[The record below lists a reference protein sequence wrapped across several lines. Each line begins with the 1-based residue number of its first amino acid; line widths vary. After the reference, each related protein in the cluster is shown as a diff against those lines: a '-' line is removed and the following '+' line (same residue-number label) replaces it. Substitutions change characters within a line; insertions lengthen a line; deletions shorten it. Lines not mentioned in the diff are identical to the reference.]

1 MIPYSTQCIEE
12 DDIQA
17 VVEALKK
24 EYLTSGPTV
33 NEFEEKVAQYV
44 GAKYAVAVSSGTA
57 ALHAA
62 CAVIEIQDG
71 DEVITT
77 PNTWVSSANAVL
89 YCGGRP
95 VFADIDEETYNIDP
109 DEIERKISKHT
120 KAIIPVHYAGQP
132 CNMERIYEI
141 ANKNHLVVIEDA
153 AHAVGATYK
162 GQKIGSLSDMTVFS
176 FHPVK
181 QMTTC
186 EGGMITTNN
195 KDLYEKLKLFRAY
208 GIVKT
213 KEDMLKKG
221 PWFSE
226 QMSLGYNYRL
236 SDVQCAL
243 GISQIK
249 KIDKLVA
256 RRREIAKVYDNELQN
271 IKGIV
276 LPEQS
281 KDGISAYHLY
291 PILVDAD
298 KRRSLYMK
306 FREAEIGVGV
316 HYYPVYKNAYYQ
328 QNGYDSVYC
337 KISEQFYDR
346 ELTLPIHYKVSDN
359 DLDYIVETVK
369 GLLKEGS
376 Q

>member
-1 MIPYSTQCIEE
+1 M
-12 DDIQA
+12 
-17 VVEALKK
+17 
-24 EYLTSGPTV
+24 
-33 NEFEEKVAQYV
+33 
-44 GAKYAVAVSSGTA
+44 
-57 ALHAA
+57 
-62 CAVIEIQDG
+62 
-71 DEVITT
+71 
-77 PNTWVSSANAVL
+77 
-89 YCGGRP
+89 
-95 VFADIDEETYNIDP
+95 
-109 DEIERKISKHT
+109 
-120 KAIIPVHYAGQP
+120 
-132 CNMERIYEI
+132 
-141 ANKNHLVVIEDA
+141 
-153 AHAVGATYK
+153 
-162 GQKIGSLSDMTVFS
+162 
-176 FHPVK
+176 
-181 QMTTC
+181 
-186 EGGMITTNN
+186 
-195 KDLYEKLKLFRAY
+195 
-208 GIVKT
+208 
-213 KEDMLKKG
+213 
-221 PWFSE
+221 
-226 QMSLGYNYRL
+226 
-236 SDVQCAL
+236 QCAL

>member
-24 EYLTSGPTV
+24 EYLTCGPTV

-141 ANKNHLVVIEDA
+141 ASKNHLVVIEDA
-153 AHAVGATYK
+153 AHAVGATY
-162 GQKIGSLSDMTVFS
+162 
-176 FHPVK
+176 
-181 QMTTC
+181 
-186 EGGMITTNN
+186 N
-195 KDLYEKLKLFRAY
+195 
-208 GIVKT
+208 
-213 KEDMLKKG
+213 
-221 PWFSE
+221 
-226 QMSLGYNYRL
+226 
-236 SDVQCAL
+236 
-243 GISQIK
+243 
-249 KIDKLVA
+249 
-256 RRREIAKVYDNELQN
+256 
-271 IKGIV
+271 
-276 LPEQS
+276 
-281 KDGISAYHLY
+281 
-291 PILVDAD
+291 
-298 KRRSLYMK
+298 
-306 FREAEIGVGV
+306 
-316 HYYPVYKNAYYQ
+316 
-328 QNGYDSVYC
+328 
-337 KISEQFYDR
+337 
-346 ELTLPIHYKVSDN
+346 
-359 DLDYIVETVK
+359 
-369 GLLKEGS
+369 
-376 Q
+376 

>member
-1 MIPYSTQCIEE
+1 MIPYSTQCIEW

-17 VVEALKK
+17 VVDALGE
-24 EYLTSGPTV
+24 EYLTGGPTV
-33 NEFEEKVAQYV
+33 NEFEKKVAKYV

-62 CAVIEIQDG
+62 CAVIGIHEG

-77 PNTWVSSANAVL
+77 PITWVSSANAAL
-89 YCGGRP
+89 YCGGRT
-95 VFADIDEETYNIDP
+95 VFADIDEETYNINP
-109 DEIERKISKHT
+109 DEIEKKISSRT

-132 CNMERIYEI
+132 CDMERIHQI
-141 ANKNHLVVIEDA
+141 AEANHLVVIEDA
-153 AHAVGATYK
+153 AHAIGATYK
-162 GQKIGSLSDMTVFS
+162 GNKVGSLSDMTIFS

-186 EGGMITTNN
+186 EGGMVATN
-195 KDLYEKLKLFRAY
+195 DEELYEKLKLFRAY
-208 GIVKT
+208 GMIKT
-213 KEDMLKKG
+213 EEKTLQEG

-256 RRREIAKVYDNELQN
+256 RRREIAKIYNRELQVYD
-271 IKGIV
+271 IV
-276 LPEQS
+276 LPKQS
-281 KDGISAYHLY
+281 TEGDSSWHLY
-291 PILVDAD
+291 PIQVNAD
-298 KRRSLYMK
+298 RRKVLYMQ
-306 FREAEIGVGV
+306 FREAGIGVGV

-328 QNGYDSVYC
+328 QNGYGGVC
-337 KISEQFYDR
+337 CQASEQFYAR
-346 ELTLPIHYKVSDN
+346 ELSLPVHYKISDN
-359 DLDYIVETVK
+359 DLDYILEVAK
-369 GLLKEGS
+369 RLLSERKYG
-376 Q
+376 